1 MIVNLPVLYTAEV
14 LSKSGKR
21 WFKKMPLL
29 RVVQAEL
36 PEVSADEVEVSA
48 TGLDFGNE
56 WLDTSLWHDGSNWIR
71 ETNSSVATRRPPGR
85 FGPDDGGQ
93 LASLLVTGRGWNA
106 RFEEIEGFTSREA
119 FSVKQDWLEKG
130 MPLEGKYEDRPKR
143 LSSFER
149 ERARLDSYLRDVM
162 LVDGHLY
169 RRIGVPFFKVDW
181 DGRKGY
187 VWLAEGYGA
196 GEWGGFRL
204 DRVEDLQA
212 HVDRNF
218 GEDCR
223 SVRLPEVRLPQ
234 AFAWN
239 DEEESFDAAFA
250 FAMEFARTHKGWG
263 EDRDKANQA
272 LWDADAE
279 ARMDGRVDRDRLA
292 EGLEAFAAINQRR
305 NEISRSNNFG
315 AWEAAHVA
323 KAAVDRWRLRPL
335 VPEADFGED
344 RLQAPGMR

>member
-14 LSKSGKR
+14 LSKSGTR

-29 RVVQAEL
+29 RVVQAEV

-56 WLDTSLWHDGSNWIR
+56 WIETSIWHDGSNWIR
-71 ETNSSVATRRPPGR
+71 ETTGDSGRRPPER
-85 FGPDDGGQ
+85 IGPHDGAR
-93 LASLLVTGRGWNA
+93 LAPLMVYGRGWNA
-106 RFEEIEGFTSREA
+106 RLEEVEGFTSREA
-119 FSVKQDWLEKG
+119 FSVKKDWLEKG
-130 MPLEGKYEDRPKR
+130 MPLEGKYDDRPKR
-143 LSSFER
+143 LSSFDR
-149 ERARLDSYLRDVM
+149 ERARLDAYLRDVM
-162 LVDGHLY
+162 LVDGALY

-204 DRVEDLQA
+204 DRMDDLKA
-212 HVDRNF
+212 HIERNF

-223 SVRLPEVRLPQ
+223 CVRMPEIRLPQ

-250 FAMEFARTHKGWG
+250 FAMEFARKHKGWG
-263 EDRDKANQA
+263 EDRDKANKA
-272 LWDADAE
+272 LWEADAE
-279 ARMDGRVDRDRLA
+279 GRMDGMVDRDRLA
-292 EGLEAFAAINQRR
+292 EGLEAFGEINQRR
-305 NEISRSNNFG
+305 NEISRSNNFE

-335 VPEADFGED
+335 APDADFGED
-344 RLQAPGMR
+344 RPQAPRMR